1 MRRPW
6 SCARGDGDYG
16 TRVAVYSAA
25 AVGGKHD
32 KDILAGLRCFRSE
45 GWEDEDNCGS
55 LSRSNPRVRVAGERE
70 LTVGGR
76 EQLRLTAHKAGVRG
90 AKPRYHA
97 RKGSPTEAI
106 GPSECPRECLLYA
119 TPGILSAMTPMF
131 VCWNNTLPTQHLTA
145 SRLRGG
151 SARQTTSPS
160 GQGYVYPVETR
171 VVRRCHILGAPTL
184 I

>member
-55 LSRSNPRVRVAGERE
+55 LSRPNPRVWVAGERE

-76 EQLRLTAHKAGVRG
+76 EELRLTAHKAGVRG
-90 AKPRYHA
+90 AKPRYNA
-97 RKGSPTEAI
+97 RRAVQRGQLGRQK
-106 GPSECPRECLLYA
+106 
-119 TPGILSAMTPMF
+119 ILANFCMQF
-131 VCWNNTLPTQHLTA
+131 QAYCRQ
-145 SRLRGG
+145 RLRCSYG
-151 SARQTTSPS
+151 QTTP
-160 GQGYVYPVETR
+160 YRLDTLRPRVYEASLQDRQLLHRDKVTFGLSKLES
-171 VVRRCHILGAPTL
+171 
-184 I
+184 